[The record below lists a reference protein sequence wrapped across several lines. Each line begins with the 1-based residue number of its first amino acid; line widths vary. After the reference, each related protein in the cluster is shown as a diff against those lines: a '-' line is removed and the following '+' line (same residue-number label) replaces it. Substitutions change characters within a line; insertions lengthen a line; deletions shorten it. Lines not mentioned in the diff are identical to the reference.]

1 MFHHPST
8 NVFHGRLY
16 HSFDK
21 MQEGKEENMS
31 RTLWKKIVSLLLLF
45 LAAWLGLHF
54 LLPLALPFLLGAL
67 VAAGAEPLV
76 KLCIRKLHLP
86 RGAAAGVGVS
96 ATLLL
101 LTALLVLL
109 GSAAVRELGM
119 LAGRL
124 PQLAQSV
131 LSGLTALQDLL
142 LGMTARMPEVL
153 RSAVNQSIL
162 ELFGSGSALMQQL
175 AQKLPGMAGG
185 LITYMGSGA
194 LTLGTGLL
202 SAFMISARLPRIRAY
217 CQTTLP
223 RQVYERYLP
232 ALGHIRKALWGWL
245 RAQCKLG
252 SISFL
257 ILTVG
262 FLLLKV
268 PFAPVWALLIAFVD
282 ALPMLGTGLVLLPWA
297 LVCALEGNMI
307 QAAGLLGI
315 YAAAALTRTALEPRF
330 LGKHLGLDPLITL
343 VALYAGYRLWG
354 LPGMILAPVL
364 AITATEISTAIQKG
378 G

>member
-1 MFHHPST
+1 M
-8 NVFHGRLY
+8 N
-16 HSFDK
+16 
-21 MQEGKEENMS
+21 

-76 KLCIRKLHLP
+76 KLCIRRLHLP
-86 RGAAAGVGVS
+86 RAAAAGVGVS

-185 LITYMGSGA
+185 LITHVGSGA

-202 SAFMISARLPRIRAY
+202 SAFMISARLPRIQAY

-223 RQVYERYLP
+223 KELYERYLP
-232 ALGHIRKALWGWL
+232 ALHHIRRALGGWL

-262 FLLLKV
+262 FLLLRV

-297 LVCALEGNMI
+297 LVCVLEGNMV

-364 AITATEISTAIQKG
+364 AITATEISTAIHKG